1 MSLEFTEIRIMT
13 QENYQE
19 ISPLGD
25 KSIPPNVS
33 LLDKISKDK
42 AKKATNKT
50 KRCCR
55 LSIHKY
61 NEEEEKAK
69 NSGGDNG

>member
-33 LLDKISKDK
+33 LGDKLI
-42 AKKATNKT
+42 
-50 KRCCR
+50 
-55 LSIHKY
+55 
-61 NEEEEKAK
+61 
-69 NSGGDNG
+69 